1 MTETQT
7 GSPQPKAEAA
17 RHSDIFDMTGRVA
30 LVTGSTRG
38 MGLAAAEELARHGAE
53 VVIVGRDPGET
64 SAAAAAVNAA
74 VGADRAHPIAAN
86 IGHRDAVVA
95 LVEQAKRELGRIDV
109 LMLHAGMN
117 IWIGETTELE
127 DRTLTKFLESSV
139 LSAHWFCRE
148 VLPGMVERGWGRIVL
163 TSSVIGSTLGS
174 ADNGPY
180 GITKAALVQ
189 MARNLA
195 CEYGQYGIRAN
206 AIAPALFDTR
216 QAESVM
222 SDPDR
227 LRRYLDRCPAG
238 RVGDVREFAGLALL
252 LASDAGGYV
261 NGQTINVD
269 GGYSVLW
276 DGYR

>member
-1 MTETQT
+1 MTEISGWS
-7 GSPQPKAEAA
+7 GSAA
-17 RHSDIFDMTGRVA
+17 ANAVGHRDIFDMAGRVA

-38 MGLAAAEELARHGAE
+38 MGLAAAEELARHGAD
-53 VVIVGRDPGET
+53 VVIVGRDAEE
-64 SAAAAAVNAA
+64 ARVAAAAVDTA
-74 VGADRAHPIAAN
+74 VGARRAHPIAAN
-86 IGHRDAVVA
+86 IGHRDAVA
-95 LVEQAKRELGRIDV
+95 ELVERTQRDLGGIDV

-117 IWIGETTELE
+117 IWIGETTALE
-127 DRTLTKFLESSV
+127 DRTLAKFFESSIM
-139 LSAHWFCRE
+139 SAHWICRD
-148 VLPGMVERGWGRIVL
+148 VLPGMVERQWGRIIF
-163 TSSVIGSTLGS
+163 TSSVIGSTFGS

-180 GITKAALVQ
+180 GITKAALIQ

-195 CEYGQYGIRAN
+195 CEYGQHGIRAN

-222 SDPDR
+222 SDSDR
-227 LRRYLDRCPAG
+227 LGRYLDRCPAG

-252 LASDAGGYV
+252 LASDAGGYI

-276 DGYR
+276 DAYR